1 MIVNSTQITGFKA
14 EAPEAVE
21 RVPVKMLGQNEF
33 LKLLVTQMR
42 NQDPMEP
49 VSDTEFI
56 AQMTQF
62 SSLEQTK
69 SMGAEITKLRQGN
82 DFLQATNLLGK
93 EVRLLTGDLEFT
105 KGIVTDLNVKDG
117 EARIIVGNKT
127 YTLDQVN
134 SVSSEAPETKENTT
148 TE

>member
-42 NQDPMEP
+42 NQDPMQP

-56 AQMTQF
+56 AQMAQF

-69 SMGAEITKLRQGN
+69 TMSSDITKLRQGN

-93 EVRLLTGDLEFT
+93 EVRLNLGGMEFT

-117 EARIIVGNKT
+117 EARIIVGEKT

-134 SVSSEAPETKENTT
+134 SVSAEAPETEENTT

>member
-1 MIVNSTQITGFKA
+1 MIVNPTQITGFKA
-14 EAPEAVE
+14 EPPEAVE

-33 LKLLVTQMR
+33 LKLLVVQMR
-42 NQDPMEP
+42 NQDPMQP

-56 AQMTQF
+56 AQMAQF

-69 SMGAEITKLRQGN
+69 SMGADIAKLRQGN

-93 EVRLLTGDLEFT
+93 NVHLTIGNMAFT

-134 SVSSEAPETKENTT
+134 SVTAEAPETEENTT

>member
-1 MIVNSTQITGFKA
+1 MIVNPTQITGINA
-14 EAPEAVE
+14 AAPEPNE

-42 NQDPMEP
+42 NQDPMAP

-56 AQMTQF
+56 AQMAQF

-69 SMGAEITKLRQGN
+69 SMSADITKLRQGN

-93 EVRLLTGDLEFT
+93 EVHLSLGDMAFT

-117 EARIIVGNKT
+117 EARIIVGDKA
-127 YTLDQVN
+127 YTLDQVT
-134 SVSSEAPETKENTT
+134 SVSGGDPEAEEQTT

>member
-1 MIVNSTQITGFKA
+1 MIVNSTQITGIKA

-33 LKLLVTQMR
+33 LKLLVTQMQ
-42 NQDPMEP
+42 NQDPMKP

-56 AQMTQF
+56 AQMAQF

-69 SMGAEITKLRQGN
+69 TMSADITKLRQGN

-93 EVRLLTGDLEFT
+93 EVRLNLGDMEFT

-117 EARIIVGNKT
+117 EARIIVGDKT

-134 SVSSEAPETKENTT
+134 SVSSESPETE
-148 TE
+148 

>member
-42 NQDPMEP
+42 NQDPMQP

-56 AQMTQF
+56 AQMAQF

-69 SMGAEITKLRQGN
+69 TMSADITKLRQGN

-93 EVRLLTGDLEFT
+93 EVRLNLGDMAFT

-117 EARIIVGNKT
+117 EARIIVGEKT

-134 SVSSEAPETKENTT
+134 SVSAEAPETEENTT

>member
-1 MIVNSTQITGFKA
+1 MIVDSTQITGFKA

-42 NQDPMEP
+42 NQDPMKP

-56 AQMTQF
+56 AQMAQF

-69 SMGAEITKLRQGN
+69 SMSADITKLRQGS

-93 EVRLLTGDLEFT
+93 EVRLNLGDMAFT

-117 EARIIVGNKT
+117 EARIIVGEKT

-134 SVSSEAPETKENTT
+134 SVSAEAPETEENTT

>member
-42 NQDPMEP
+42 NQDPMKP

-56 AQMTQF
+56 AQMAQF

-69 SMGAEITKLRQGN
+69 TMSADITKLRQGN

-93 EVRLLTGDLEFT
+93 EVRLNLGDMAFT

-117 EARIIVGNKT
+117 EARIIVGEKT

-134 SVSSEAPETKENTT
+134 SVSAEDPETEEHTT

>member
-42 NQDPMEP
+42 NQDPMQP

-56 AQMTQF
+56 AQMAQF

-69 SMGAEITKLRQGN
+69 TMSADITKLRQGN

-93 EVRLLTGDLEFT
+93 EVRLHLGDMEFT

-117 EARIIVGNKT
+117 EARIIVGDKT

-134 SVSSEAPETKENTT
+134 SVSSEAPETEENIT

>member
-14 EAPEAVE
+14 EPPEAVE

-42 NQDPMEP
+42 NQDPMQP

-56 AQMTQF
+56 AQMAQF

-69 SMGAEITKLRQGN
+69 SMGADIAKLRQGN

-93 EVRLLTGDLEFT
+93 NVHLTIGNMAFT

-117 EARIIVGNKT
+117 EARIIVGEKT

-134 SVSSEAPETKENTT
+134 SVSAEAPETEENTT

>member
-1 MIVNSTQITGFKA
+1 MIVNSAQITGLKA

-42 NQDPMEP
+42 NQDPMQP

-56 AQMTQF
+56 AQMAQF

-69 SMGAEITKLRQGN
+69 TMSADITKLRQGN

-93 EVRLLTGDLEFT
+93 EVRLNLGDMEFT

-117 EARIIVGNKT
+117 EARIIVGDKT

-134 SVSSEAPETKENTT
+134 SVSSETPETE
-148 TE
+148 

>member
-1 MIVNSTQITGFKA
+1 MIVDSTQITGFKA

-42 NQDPMEP
+42 NQDPMQP

-56 AQMTQF
+56 AQMAQF

-69 SMGAEITKLRQGN
+69 TMSADITKLRQGN

-93 EVRLLTGDLEFT
+93 EVRLNLGDMEFT

-117 EARIIVGNKT
+117 EARIIVGDKT

-134 SVSSEAPETKENTT
+134 SVSSETPETE
-148 TE
+148 

>member
-1 MIVNSTQITGFKA
+1 MIVNPTQITGFKA

-42 NQDPMEP
+42 NQDPMQP

-56 AQMTQF
+56 AQMAQF

-69 SMGAEITKLRQGN
+69 TMSADITKLRQGN

-93 EVRLLTGDLEFT
+93 EVRLHLGDMEFT

-117 EARIIVGNKT
+117 EARIIVGDKT

-134 SVSSEAPETKENTT
+134 SVSSETPETE
-148 TE
+148 

>member
-42 NQDPMEP
+42 NQDPMQP

-56 AQMTQF
+56 AQMAQF

-69 SMGAEITKLRQGN
+69 TMSADITKLRQGN

-93 EVRLLTGDLEFT
+93 EVRLNLGGMEFT

-117 EARIIVGNKT
+117 EARIIVGEKT

-134 SVSSEAPETKENTT
+134 SVSAEAPETEENTT

>member
-1 MIVNSTQITGFKA
+1 MIINPTQITGFKA

-42 NQDPMEP
+42 NQDPMQP

-56 AQMTQF
+56 AQMAQF

-69 SMGAEITKLRQGN
+69 TMSSDITKLRQGN

-93 EVRLLTGDLEFT
+93 EVRLNLGGMAFT

-117 EARIIVGNKT
+117 EARIIVGEKT

-134 SVSSEAPETKENTT
+134 SVSAEAPETEENTT

>member
-1 MIVNSTQITGFKA
+1 MIVNPTQITGFKA

-42 NQDPMEP
+42 NQDPMQP

-56 AQMTQF
+56 AQMAQF

-69 SMGAEITKLRQGN
+69 TMSADITKLRQGN

-93 EVRLLTGDLEFT
+93 EVRLNLGDMAFT

-117 EARIIVGNKT
+117 EARIIVGEKT

-134 SVSSEAPETKENTT
+134 SVSAEAPETEENTT

>member
-1 MIVNSTQITGFKA
+1 MIVNSAQITGLKA

-42 NQDPMEP
+42 NQDPMQP

-56 AQMTQF
+56 AQMAQF

-69 SMGAEITKLRQGN
+69 TMSADITKLRQGN

-93 EVRLLTGDLEFT
+93 EVRLHLGDMEFT

-117 EARIIVGNKT
+117 EARIIVGEKT
-127 YTLDQVN
+127 YTLDQVT
-134 SVSSEAPETKENTT
+134 SVSGETPAANQQTT